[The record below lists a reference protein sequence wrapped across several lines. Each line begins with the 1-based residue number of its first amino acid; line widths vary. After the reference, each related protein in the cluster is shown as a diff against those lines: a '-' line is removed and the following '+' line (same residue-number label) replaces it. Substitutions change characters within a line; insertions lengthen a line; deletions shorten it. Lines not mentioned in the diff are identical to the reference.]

1 MPARRAM
8 VFLLAVFLALGP
20 SIGAQRRPGGIM
32 RIVLLVD
39 SSSAVSAMLTQ
50 FRAALKDFLDTL
62 PGEPE
67 IVFITTGGQLRIRV
81 PPTSDREKLHEAARS
96 FSPDGGGNSFLE
108 TMLEADRRFLKSAA
122 DRRPV
127 FVILTTDN
135 GANFGDVRVDRY
147 NRFADDFV
155 SRGGR
160 AHAIVVRSVN
170 SGITTQIAENLV
182 NGTGGFYDVVQIATA
197 VPKLMKTLA
206 EYVGADL
213 H

>member
-1 MPARRAM
+1 MTVRRTTALFLA
-8 VFLLAVFLALGP
+8 VLLAVGP
-20 SIGAQRRPGGIM
+20 SLAAQRRPGGIM

-39 SSSAVSAMLTQ
+39 SSSAVSAMLNQ
-50 FRAALKDFLDTL
+50 FRAGLRDFLEAL

-67 IVFITTGGQLRIRV
+67 IALITTGGQLRIRV
-81 PPTSDREKLHEAARS
+81 PPTNDRQKLQDAARS

-108 TMLEADRRFLKSAA
+108 TMIEADRRLLKSAA

-127 FVILTTDN
+127 IVILTTDA
-135 GANFGDVRVDRY
+135 GATYGDVRVDHY

-160 AHAIVVRSVN
+160 AHAIVVRSAN

-182 NGTGGFYDVVQIATA
+182 NGTGGFYDVVGIATA
-197 VPKLMKTLA
+197 VPKLMRTLA
-206 EYVGADL
+206 EYVGADQ
-213 H
+213 

>member
-1 MPARRAM
+1 MRARRIT
-8 VFLLAVFLALGP
+8 VLLLAVVLALGP
-20 SIGAQRRPGGIM
+20 SLGAQRRPGGIM

-50 FRAALKDFLDTL
+50 FRAALRDFLDTL

-81 PPTSDREKLHEAARS
+81 PPTTDRQKLLEAARS

-108 TMLEADRRFLKSAA
+108 TMLEADRRFLQSAA

-127 FVILTTDN
+127 FVILTTDGGTN
-135 GANFGDVRVDRY
+135 YNDVRVDRY

-160 AHAIVVRSVN
+160 AHAIVVRSLN

-182 NGTGGFYDVVQIATA
+182 NSTGGFYDVVQIATA

-213 H
+213 